1 MTLRGLAPSE
11 QKSGTKDP
19 LLHREEQDQRVLDR
33 CLEGE
38 SEAFSEIIEAYKN
51 SLYPMIYRWV
61 GQKET
66 AEEILQDV
74 FLKAF
79 RQLKK
84 FRRESKFSTWLFQI
98 ALNRCRDFYRSQRV
112 KKEEPLNPEMPILDT
127 KPREDENVSAQEQFL
142 CLRDALKSLPP
153 IYREAL
159 SLRYLNEMTHEE
171 IAQALGES
179 LSNVKMRVTR
189 GLIRLRKKFQK
200 GRIL

>member
-1 MTLRGLAPSE
+1 MTLRGLAPSK
-11 QKSGTKDP
+11 QKSGTEDH
-19 LLHREEQDQRVLDR
+19 LLNREEQDQRVLDR

-38 SEAFSEIIEAYKN
+38 AEAFSEIIEAYKN

-61 GQKET
+61 GGKET

-112 KKEEPLNPEMPILDT
+112 RKEEPLNPEMPILDT
-127 KPREDENVSAQEQFL
+127 KPREDENVSAQEEI
-142 CLRDALKSLPP
+142 LRLRQALKSLPP

-171 IAQALGES
+171 IAQALGEK

-189 GLIRLRKKFQK
+189 GLIRLRKKLQE
-200 GRIL
+200 GRNL